1 MSFIMVNNK
10 TVLTFHVFK
19 PEVETWEQSPQTK
32 KTFKL
37 LLKMKRVSDI
47 LLLNRFT
54 NYFKSLHTSFLD

>member
-10 TVLTFHVFK
+10 TVLTFHLFK

-47 LLLNRFT
+47 LLLN
-54 NYFKSLHTSFLD
+54 